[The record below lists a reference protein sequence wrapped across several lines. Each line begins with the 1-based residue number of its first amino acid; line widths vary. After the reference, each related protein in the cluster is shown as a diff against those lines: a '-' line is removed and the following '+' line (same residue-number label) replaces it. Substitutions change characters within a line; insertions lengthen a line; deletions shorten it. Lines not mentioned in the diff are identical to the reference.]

1 MLQILLITILAFSFM
16 GCSKDQESKEA
27 IFWHWFQANEARLFD
42 FEKDREKIFDEL
54 RNQLHRV
61 RPELTFEFGPQHDGK
76 REFVISADGIKDAFP
91 AVTALADAAPSLSR
105 WKITRF
111 RPRRG
116 FQSPITLNGFRLAPD
131 QVRFTIG
138 PDGEKAGLTL
148 FIDDYNAAEREKF
161 ASAVYL
167 MLDQTLGEYDV
178 ETKVG
183 FIELE
188 AASTRS
194 ASVKQPFSSL
204 AESFD
209 RWFKSNSKR

>member
-1 MLQILLITILAFSFM
+1 MSQILLMTILALSLM

-27 IFWHWFQANEARLFD
+27 IFWHWFQANESRLFD

-54 RNQLHRV
+54 GNQLHRV

-76 REFVISADGIKDAFP
+76 REFVISADGIKEAFP
-91 AVTALADAAPSLSR
+91 EVIALADAAPSLSR
-105 WKITRF
+105 WKITKF

-138 PDGEKAGLTL
+138 PDGDKTGLTL
-148 FIDDYNAAEREKF
+148 FIDGYDPAEREKF
-161 ASAVYL
+161 ASAIYL

-194 ASVKQPFSSL
+194 ASVKQPFASL
-204 AESFD
+204 AASFD
-209 RWFKSNSKR
+209 RWLKSNSKR

>member
-1 MLQILLITILAFSFM
+1 MTVVALSLM
-16 GCSKDQESKEA
+16 VCSEPQETREV
-27 IFWHWFQANEARLFD
+27 IFWRWFQANESRLYD

-54 RNQLHRV
+54 GTQLHRI
-61 RPELTFEFGPQHDGK
+61 RPELTFEFGPQRDGK

-91 AVTALADAAPSLSR
+91 AVITLVDAAPSLSR
-105 WKITRF
+105 WKITKF

-116 FQSPITLNGFRLAPD
+116 FQSPVTLNGFRLAPD

-148 FIDDYNAAEREKF
+148 FIDGYDPAEREKF
-161 ASAVYL
+161 ATAVYL

-188 AASTRS
+188 S
-194 ASVKQPFSSL
+194 ATAPSRSVKQPFSSL

-209 RWFKSNSKR
+209 GWLKSNSKK

>member
-1 MLQILLITILAFSFM
+1 MSQALVMTIVALSLM
-16 GCSKDQESKEA
+16 GCSERQETKEG
-27 IFWHWFQANEARLFD
+27 IFWHWFQANESRLYD

-54 RNQLHRV
+54 GTQLHRI

-91 AVTALADAAPSLSR
+91 AVIALVDAAPSLSR
-105 WKITRF
+105 WKITKF

-116 FQSPITLNGFRLAPD
+116 FQSPVMLNGFRLAPD

-138 PDGEKAGLTL
+138 PDGDKAGLTL
-148 FIDDYNAAEREKF
+148 FIDGYDPAEREKF

-188 AASTRS
+188 S
-194 ASVKQPFSSL
+194 ASAPSRLVKQAFSSL

-209 RWFKSNSKR
+209 GWLKSNSKK

>member
-1 MLQILLITILAFSFM
+1 MSQVLLMTILILSLM
-16 GCSKDQESKEA
+16 GCSKGQESKEA
-27 IFWHWFQANEARLFD
+27 IFWHWFQTNESRLYA

-54 RNQLHRV
+54 RTQLHRI

-91 AVTALADAAPSLSR
+91 AVIALADAAPSLSR
-105 WKITRF
+105 WKVTKF

-116 FQSPITLNGFRLAPD
+116 FQSPVMLNGFRLAPD

-138 PDGEKAGLTL
+138 PDGDKAGLTL
-148 FIDDYNAAEREKF
+148 FIDGYDPAEREQF

-167 MLDQTLGEYDV
+167 MLDQALGEYDV

-209 RWFKSNSKR
+209 RWLKSNSKR

>member
-1 MLQILLITILAFSFM
+1 MTILALSM
-16 GCSKDQESKEA
+16 SGCSKGQESKEA
-27 IFWHWFQANEARLFD
+27 IFWHWFQANESRLFD

-54 RNQLHRV
+54 GMQLHRI

-91 AVTALADAAPSLSR
+91 AVIALADAAPSLSR
-105 WKITRF
+105 WKITKF

-116 FQSPITLNGFRLAPD
+116 FQSPVTINGFRLAPD
-131 QVRFTIG
+131 QVRFTIA
-138 PDGEKAGLTL
+138 PDGDKAGLTL
-148 FIDDYNAAEREKF
+148 FIDGYNPTERYKF

-183 FIELE
+183 IIELE
-188 AASTRS
+188 TASAPSR
-194 ASVKQPFSSL
+194 SVKQPFSSL
-204 AESFD
+204 TESFD
-209 RWFKSNSKR
+209 RLLKSTIKK